1 MVDLAIS
8 VGQTQTP
15 EAVLFWVL
23 APLTV
28 AAALAML
35 LVKKAVHS
43 AILMASVMINLAI
56 FYIAQDAL
64 FLGIVQ
70 IVVYTGAVMMLFLF
84 ILMLVGVD
92 SSDSLTETIPGLR
105 PIAITAA
112 VGFGGL
118 MVSLIG
124 RATLGRSAIGLE
136 AANSNG
142 NVKGIAQLLFSTYVW
157 PFEVVSA
164 LLITAALGAMVL
176 AHHQSLQLRPT
187 QRQLSTQ
194 RFRGASLANAAGL
207 PAPGVFARHNAVDVP
222 ALLPDGTPA
231 ANSINAT
238 LQARG
243 DMLTSGTFE
252 LGKVDTS
259 KGEEK
264 LMDAANYL
272 YLSAL
277 LFTIGAVGVVV
288 RRNAIVV
295 FMCVELMLNAANLAF
310 VTFSRINGDLN
321 GQVVAFFTM
330 VVAACEVV
338 VGLAIIVTIYR
349 SRRSAS
355 VDDASLLKR

>member
-1 MVDLAIS
+1 MLDLAIS

-28 AAALAML
+28 AAALGML

-43 AILMASVMINLAI
+43 AILMASVMVNLAI

-112 VGFGGL
+112 LGFGGL
-118 MVSLIG
+118 MMSLIS
-124 RATLGRSAIGLE
+124 RATLGRNAIGLD
-136 AANSNG
+136 AANSLG
-142 NVKGIAQLLFSTYVW
+142 NVEGIAQLLFSRYVW

-176 AHHQSLQLRPT
+176 AHHQSIQMRPT

-194 RFRGASLANAAGL
+194 RFRGKSLANAAGL

-243 DMLTSGTFE
+243 DMLPSGTFE

-264 LMDAANYL
+264 
-272 YLSAL
+272 
-277 LFTIGAVGVVV
+277 
-288 RRNAIVV
+288 
-295 FMCVELMLNAANLAF
+295 
-310 VTFSRINGDLN
+310 
-321 GQVVAFFTM
+321 
-330 VVAACEVV
+330 
-338 VGLAIIVTIYR
+338 
-349 SRRSAS
+349 
-355 VDDASLLKR
+355 

>member
-28 AAALAML
+28 AAALGML

-43 AILMASVMINLAI
+43 AILMASVMVNLAV

-105 PIAITAA
+105 PIAIVAA

-124 RATLGRSAIGLE
+124 RATLGRNAIGLE
-136 AANSNG
+136 AANSLG
-142 NVKGIAQLLFSTYVW
+142 NVQGIAQLLFSRYVW

-176 AHHQSLQLRPT
+176 AHHQSIQVRPT

-194 RFRGASLANAAGL
+194 RFRGKSLANAAGL

-243 DMLTSGTFE
+243 NMLTSGTFE

-264 LMDAANYL
+264 
-272 YLSAL
+272 
-277 LFTIGAVGVVV
+277 
-288 RRNAIVV
+288 
-295 FMCVELMLNAANLAF
+295 
-310 VTFSRINGDLN
+310 
-321 GQVVAFFTM
+321 
-330 VVAACEVV
+330 
-338 VGLAIIVTIYR
+338 
-349 SRRSAS
+349 
-355 VDDASLLKR
+355 

>member
-1 MVDLAIS
+1 MLDLAIS

-28 AAALAML
+28 AAALGML

-43 AILMASVMINLAI
+43 AILMASVMVNLAV

-105 PIAITAA
+105 PIAIVAA

-124 RATLGRSAIGLE
+124 RATLGRNAIGLE
-136 AANSNG
+136 AANSLG
-142 NVKGIAQLLFSTYVW
+142 NVEGIAQLLFSRYVW

-176 AHHQSLQLRPT
+176 AHHQSIQVRPT

-194 RFRGASLANAAGL
+194 RFRGKSLANAAGL

-264 LMDAANYL
+264 
-272 YLSAL
+272 
-277 LFTIGAVGVVV
+277 
-288 RRNAIVV
+288 
-295 FMCVELMLNAANLAF
+295 
-310 VTFSRINGDLN
+310 
-321 GQVVAFFTM
+321 
-330 VVAACEVV
+330 
-338 VGLAIIVTIYR
+338 
-349 SRRSAS
+349 
-355 VDDASLLKR
+355 